1 MKKQAYLT
9 IFATFLSLIASAV
22 PPPEN
27 SFNNAPIDAGI
38 LLLAAAGVTYG
49 VYQMHKK
56 RQKL

>member
-1 MKKQAYLT
+1 MKKQA
-9 IFATFLSLIASAV
+9 TFTALAIMFSISAFAV
-22 PPPEN
+22 PPPGN

-49 VYQMHKK
+49 VYQIHKK